1 MDGISF
7 DENAMIIAL
16 NHINLSVKDLDVSF
30 AFYQDILGFKPRV
43 KWAKGAYFKIGD
55 LWFCLYL
62 DSKTRV
68 EPLPEYTHIAFNVSQ
83 EHFGNVAERIK
94 ASGATIW
101 KENKSEGDS
110 LYFLDPNGH
119 KLELHVGNIE
129 TRIIEKK
136 ENPGKWENVEWF
148 V

>member
-1 MDGISF
+1 
-7 DENAMIIAL
+7 MITGL

-30 AFYQDILGFKPRV
+30 AFYKDILGFKPRV
-43 KWAKGAYFKIGD
+43 KWAEGVYFEIGD
-55 LWFCLYL
+55 LWFCLFL
-62 DSKTRV
+62 DSKTRTA
-68 EPLPEYTHIAFNVSQ
+68 PLPEYTHIAFNVGE
-83 EHFGNVAERIK
+83 EHFENFAERIK

-101 KENKSEGDS
+101 KENKSEGNS

-129 TRIIEKK
+129 TRIMEKK
-136 ENPGKWENVEWF
+136 ENSGKWKNVEWF